1 MGREISWF
9 DSLSADDRYF
19 IRAYWETKD
28 KMIAWERAQQPNPM
42 DTLGAALKRK

>member
-19 IRAYWETKD
+19 IRAYWATKD
-28 KMIAWERAQQPNPM
+28 KMIAWEQAQQRDAM
-42 DTLGAALKRK
+42 EALKKR